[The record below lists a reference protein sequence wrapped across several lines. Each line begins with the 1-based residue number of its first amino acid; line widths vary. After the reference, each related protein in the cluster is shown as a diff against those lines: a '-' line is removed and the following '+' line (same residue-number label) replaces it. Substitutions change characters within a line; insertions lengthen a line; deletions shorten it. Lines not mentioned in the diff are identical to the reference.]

1 MFTEDLSAFFD
12 LDGFAVQAAWGSLS
26 EPVIFSAPGEDLLG
40 GDASGTDYTALLAAN
55 AWPGIKHGDTV
66 TVTGRGTFAVRGA
79 PMPLD
84 DGAIKRLHL
93 SPI

>member
-1 MFTEDLSAFFD
+1 MFTEDLSVFFD
-12 LDGFAVQAAWGSLS
+12 PDVFGVPAVWGSLS
-26 EPVIFSAPGEDLLG
+26 EPVIFNAPGEDPLG
-40 GDASGTDYTALLAAN
+40 GDVTGTDYTVLLAAT

-66 TVTGRGTFAVRGA
+66 TVTGKGTFAVRGA

-84 DGAIKRLHL
+84 DGAIKRLSL